1 MSKQAVKAI
10 ELASQLIQS
19 YPVYPTTFSTC
30 SSCKSKQAKGG
41 MECPDCLEDEL
52 SSIVGYQ
59 AAKNLHDEI
68 KRLVNNR
75 TSPKNFISN

>member
-1 MSKQAVKAI
+1 VGERKIHNKQAVKAI
-10 ELASQLIQS
+10 ELATQLIQS
-19 YPVYPTTFSTC
+19 YPVYSTTFSTC

-59 AAKNLHDEI
+59 VAKDLHDEI
-68 KRLVNNR
+68 KRQANGR
-75 TSPKNFISN
+75 